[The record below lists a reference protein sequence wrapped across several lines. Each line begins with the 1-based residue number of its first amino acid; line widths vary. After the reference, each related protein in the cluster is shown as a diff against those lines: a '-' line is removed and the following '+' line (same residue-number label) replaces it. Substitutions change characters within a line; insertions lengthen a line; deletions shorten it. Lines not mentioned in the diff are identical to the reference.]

1 MATAQVL
8 DTPAQTEIVKD
19 DATGCCIC
27 GGGPAGAMLALLLAR
42 RGVRV
47 ALLEMHHDF
56 DREFRGDTVHPSTL
70 EILDQLGLAERVHEL
85 RSNKISAPTLLTTR
99 GPFTPFDFS
108 RLKTKYR
115 YILMVH
121 QKDLLGLLT
130 QEAQKYP
137 GFRLLMGANVVDLIR
152 EGGVVRG
159 VRYQTDDGIH
169 ELRALLT
176 VGADGRFSRVR
187 HLAGIEP
194 VRTSPPM
201 DVLWFRLPH
210 LPNEIE
216 VPGGAF
222 GGFARG
228 HILGGFDRKD
238 YWQVAFVIAKG
249 SYQSLRA
256 EGIEGLR
263 RRIVDIEPRLAKH
276 VESLTNWHQVSLL
289 SVESSRC
296 RRWYEP
302 GLLLIGDAA
311 HAMSPVGG
319 VGINYAVQ
327 DAVVAASVLTK
338 PLLDGHVTV
347 RQLRAI
353 QRRREWPVRI
363 IQAFQTQLQKRVI
376 ATALRAQEQ
385 TGLRIPWFVRA
396 FTRIPFLRDVPP
408 RIMALGVVRVHV
420 EN

>member
-1 MATAQVL
+1 MAAAQVF
-8 DTPAQTEIVKD
+8 DTPAQNQIVKD
-19 DATGCCIC
+19 EATGCCIA
-27 GGGPAGAMLALLLAR
+27 GAGPAGAMLALLLAR

-47 ALLEMHHDF
+47 TLLEMHHDF

-99 GPFTPFDFS
+99 GPFTPFDFR

-121 QKDLLGLLT
+121 QKDLLALLT
-130 QEAQKYP
+130 QEAKKYAC
-137 GFRLLMGANVVDLIR
+137 FRLLMGANAMDLIR
-152 EGGVVRG
+152 EDGVVRG
-159 VRYQTDDGIH
+159 VRYQTDGGIH

-187 HLAGIEP
+187 HLAGIQP
-194 VRTSPPM
+194 VGTSPPM

-210 LPNEIE
+210 LPDEID

-256 EGIEGLR
+256 ERIEGLR
-263 RRIVDIEPRLAKH
+263 RRIVEIEPRLAKN
-276 VESLTNWHQVSLL
+276 VESLTDWHQVSLL

-296 RRWYEP
+296 PRWYEP

-327 DAVVAASVLTK
+327 DAVVAGNLLTK
-338 PLLDGHVTV
+338 PLLDGCVTID
-347 RQLRAI
+347 QLHAI
-353 QRRREWPVRI
+353 QRKREWPVRI

-385 TGLRIPWFVRA
+385 RTLRIPWFIRA
-396 FTRIPFLRDVPP
+396 FTRIPFLRDIPS
-408 RIMALGVVRVHV
+408 RMMALGVVRVRV